1 MQAPPANRQEAEPRQ
16 QGVPRQSLGTTKPV
30 FSDLAVFSDFS
41 VKILGPANNCSPR
54 HEQLLMDSKALRGRA
69 DRRVGHGTLVLKQI
83 TSFEPVFADENL
95 AQVNSNVSEDR
106 AMLKKILILSA
117 VGVGST
123 IALASTG
130 AWSYMKCGIRT
141 ASDTVRDSVPIDWE
155 IKRARQMIED
165 LKPEIARNLQV
176 VAREEVGVQRLAAEI
191 KTKETHLTKS
201 RSDITR
207 LKGDLESGSV
217 KFVYAGRSYS
227 QVQVKEDLSNRFKQ
241 FQVHEET
248 TSKLNQ
254 VLSAREKNLEAA
266 RRKLDGMLAAKKEL
280 EVEVENLQARV
291 TMVEVAQTTSPVSI
305 DDSHLSSTRQLLDD
319 IRTRIDVAERMSVS
333 EGALEGTI
341 QLDEPTSEN
350 LLEEIADYF
359 GAGRAEVESLVSA
372 QGL

>member
-1 MQAPPANRQEAEPRQ
+1 
-16 QGVPRQSLGTTKPV
+16 
-30 FSDLAVFSDFS
+30 
-41 VKILGPANNCSPR
+41 
-54 HEQLLMDSKALRGRA
+54 
-69 DRRVGHGTLVLKQI
+69 
-83 TSFEPVFADENL
+83 
-95 AQVNSNVSEDR
+95 
-106 AMLKKILILSA
+106 MLKKILILSA
-117 VGVGST
+117 IGVGST

-130 AWSYMKCGIRT
+130 AWSYMRCGIRT

-155 IKRARQMIED
+155 IKRARQMIAD
-165 LKPEIARNLQV
+165 LKPEIAKNLQV
-176 VAREEVGVQRLAAEI
+176 VAREEVGVQRLATEI
-191 KTKETHLTKS
+191 KAKETQLAKS
-201 RSDITR
+201 RSDIMR

-217 KFVYAGRSYS
+217 KFVYAGRNYS

-266 RRKLDGMLAAKKEL
+266 RRKLDGMLAAKREL

-319 IRTRIDVAERMSVS
+319 IRTRIDVAERMVAS

-341 QLDEPTSEN
+341 PLDEPASEN

-359 GAGRAEVESLVSA
+359 GEGRAEIESLVSV

>member
-1 MQAPPANRQEAEPRQ
+1 M
-16 QGVPRQSLGTTKPV
+16 
-30 FSDLAVFSDFS
+30 
-41 VKILGPANNCSPR
+41 
-54 HEQLLMDSKALRGRA
+54 
-69 DRRVGHGTLVLKQI
+69 
-83 TSFEPVFADENL
+83 DENL
-95 AQVNSNVSEDR
+95 AQVNSNVSEDK

-130 AWSYMKCGIRT
+130 AWSYMKCGYRT
-141 ASDTVRDSVPIDWE
+141 ASDSVRDSVPIDWE

-165 LKPEIARNLQV
+165 LKPEIAQNLQV
-176 VAREEVGVQRLAAEI
+176 IAREEVGVQRLATEI
-191 KTKETHLTKS
+191 KAKETQLSKS
-201 RSDITR
+201 RGDIMR

-241 FQVHEET
+241 FQIHEET

-254 VLSAREKNLEAA
+254 VLSAREKNLDAA
-266 RRKLDGMLAAKKEL
+266 RRKLDGMLAAKREL

-291 TMVEVAQTTSPVSI
+291 TMVEVAQTTSPVSL

-319 IRTRIDVAERMSVS
+319 IRTRIDVAERLVAS
-333 EGALEGTI
+333 EGSLEGTI
-341 QLDEPTSEN
+341 QLDEPASEN

-359 GAGRAEVESLVSA
+359 GEGRAEVESLVSV